1 MVGSPRL
8 ARISRM
14 LSSIGHAIGEN
25 GLIRLMVVSL
35 KWRLLRVASWA
46 SCARAKPAIRVSRR
60 STGRPALPL
69 TLRRR
74 DGVYAAPLA
83 DRFFQPG
90 IGEEGC
96 HASAEA
102 GGVQTGLL
110 VARYSLG
117 QDQPSLFFHASAS
130 LASPNSNTSPGI

>member
-14 LSSIGHAIGEN
+14 LSSIGHAIGAN

-35 KWRLLRVASWA
+35 KWRLLRVASWT

-69 TLRRR
+69 TL
-74 DGVYAAPLA
+74 
-83 DRFFQPG
+83 
-90 IGEEGC
+90 
-96 HASAEA
+96 
-102 GGVQTGLL
+102 
-110 VARYSLG
+110 
-117 QDQPSLFFHASAS
+117 
-130 LASPNSNTSPGI
+130 